1 MRKYLLL
8 MLLVSGAQPLAAGE
22 ELQAPSLANQC
33 GRTHRVV
40 LPIIAK
46 THRVAA
52 YPRLSK
58 LLSEEG
64 RTWMRVLIGK
74 DGVARDATVIF
85 TSGHK
90 RLDEASIDAIVG
102 KWRWEPP
109 PPECAEMGVVV
120 PVAQNFHMGG
130 PSQFRDPDTLPIY
143 LDNPFYPHDAHEQKA
158 GGAGD
163 AIMRVS
169 NTGETSE
176 IQVAVSTKSPE
187 MDAAMVAISSKLRV
201 LPEPGKEPAERLERI
216 TFQFIPH
223 NDPEGIPGLM
233 GPAEQADAP

>member
-1 MRKYLLL
+1 MRKHLWLAMLLL
-8 MLLVSGAQPLAAGE
+8 GVQPLAAKE
-22 ELQAPSLANQC
+22 DLQAPSLANQC

-46 THRVAA
+46 THWVAD

-58 LLSEEG
+58 LLNEEG

-90 RLDEASIDAIVG
+90 RLVEASVDAIVG
-102 KWRWEPP
+102 KWRWESP

-120 PVAQNFHMGG
+120 PVAQDFHMRG
-130 PSQFRDPDTLPIY
+130 PGQFRDPDILPIY
-143 LDNPFYPHDAHEQKA
+143 LDNPFYPPDAHEQKT
-158 GGAGD
+158 GGTGD

-176 IQVAVSTKSPE
+176 IQIAVSAKSPE
-187 MDAAMVAISSKLRV
+187 MDAAMIAISSKLRV
-201 LPEPGKEPAERLERI
+201 LPEPGKEQAEHLERI

-223 NDPEGIPGLM
+223 NDPEGIAGLM
-233 GPAEQADAP
+233 GPAETPP